1 MPDGTTSSL
10 TLTATTSTTPAAGEF
25 TIGANTAATATNLQ
39 TALSTA
45 VGKLANTELVAASA
59 FAASDNF
66 FNASPPLRVSG
77 APFNTATSLVA
88 GTSANS
94 VQWYKGETG
103 SDPARGT
110 AVARVDQGRG
120 VIILTDLFGG
130 TPSNIS
136 LSFMKE
142 GKIEVVTGVNL
153 PMLLKVSDVKEG
165 TSLNEFA
172 RFIKEY
178 GKNNISLA
186 SEILSKKAT
195 G

>member
-1 MPDGTTSSL
+1 VCV
-10 TLTATTSTTPAAGEF
+10 E
-25 TIGANTAATATNLQ
+25 Q
-39 TALSTA
+39 T
-45 VGKLANTELVAASA
+45 
-59 FAASDNF
+59 
-66 FNASPPLRVSG
+66 
-77 APFNTATSLVA
+77 
-88 GTSANS
+88 
-94 VQWYKGETG
+94 
-103 SDPARGT
+103 
-110 AVARVDQGRG
+110 RG
-120 VIILTDLFGG
+120 VEELKKEISAAIKKLDKGQGVLILTDLFGG